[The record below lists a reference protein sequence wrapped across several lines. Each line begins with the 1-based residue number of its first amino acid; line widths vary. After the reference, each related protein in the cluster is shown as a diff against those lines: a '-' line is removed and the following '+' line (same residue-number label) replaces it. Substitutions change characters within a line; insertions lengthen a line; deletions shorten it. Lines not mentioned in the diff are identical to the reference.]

1 MRPSSSIRSRCGS
14 LGVSAIWSFYGIW
27 AHDSWQG
34 SCSRQCAQRG
44 NRRRSIHVDAARA
57 GMRDRSDKGDIVKT
71 KQVLATLLIVIGLVS
86 LLWGGI
92 SWTRKEKVLDLG
104 PIEATKTERETIP
117 MPPLVG

>member
-1 MRPSSSIRSRCGS
+1 MPSGKDFVLVHVRNAENVVLRYT
-14 LGVSAIWSFYGIW
+14 SA
-27 AHDSWQG
+27 
-34 SCSRQCAQRG
+34 R
-44 NRRRSIHVDAARA
+44 RA

-117 MPPLVG
+117 MPPLVGGLLLASGVVLLLVPTRARA